1 MIEKRKRKILLY
13 GFLVSPS
20 QFYNFSLFSFS
31 CLKSEIKIE
40 RPRITAED
48 GRGRLRT
55 SSLRDILTIFSLQY
69 VEGRFFQHER

>member
-1 MIEKRKRKILLY
+1 MIKKRKRKILLY

-31 CLKSEIKIE
+31 CLKSEINIQ

-48 GRGRLRT
+48 RRGRLRT
-55 SSLRDILTIFSLQY
+55 SSFTDVLPIFSLQH
-69 VEGRFFQHER
+69 VEGRFFLHER